1 MYISYEFPTPFH
13 YGIHVLF
20 TDDQMN
26 FPHYFI
32 MQYICYLLNTD
43 RLDWNLLST
52 ATTAINAWLNPADRL
67 MCEIRCMMLTLTRRT
82 SAVIACIMTN
92 ALEVEGIKLP
102 NKVIYPVKQNLPR
115 LSSTHFVFFYC
126 SVEIRYFYLAL

>member
-13 YGIHVLF
+13 YAIHVLF
-20 TDDQMN
+20 TEH
-26 FPHYFI
+26 FV
-32 MQYICYLLNTD
+32 

-67 MCEIRCMMLTLTRRT
+67 MCEIRCMLLTLTRRT
-82 SAVIACIMTN
+82 SSAIACIMTN

-102 NKVIYPVKQNLPR
+102 NKVINPVKHYQIE
-115 LSSTHFVFFYC
+115 F
-126 SVEIRYFYLAL
+126 A

>member
-20 TDDQMN
+20 TDDQMS

-52 ATTAINAWLNPADRL
+52 ATTAINAWLNPTDRL

-102 NKVIYPVKQNLPR
+102 NKVIYPVK
-115 LSSTHFVFFYC
+115 HY
-126 SVEIRYFYLAL
+126 YFHSEFA